1 MTNLMTNFE
10 QHLGQA
16 LPQAIL
22 AHLNDSPI
30 DMLDKQARK
39 LEFDSWCPIAMEN
52 DSPELR
58 KELKE
63 ASELLFKWIDFQS
76 VTK

>member
-1 MTNLMTNFE
+1 MTNFE
-10 QHLGQA
+10 QHIGEE
-16 LPQAIL
+16 LPKEIIRYLYA
-22 AHLNDSPI
+22 SPI

-39 LEFDSWCPIAMEN
+39 LEFDSWCPVSMEG

>member
-1 MTNLMTNFE
+1 MTNFE

>member
-1 MTNLMTNFE
+1 MTNFE
-10 QHLGQA
+10 QHIGQA

-39 LEFDSWCPIAMEN
+39 LEFDSWCPVSMEG

-58 KELKE
+58 DNLKK